1 MRIVGPYGAIISWHF
16 RVGPVVLLV
25 ILAGHLRLERGRA
38 APSHFGPEDLQF
50 GRPPVIFVNE
60 GGAISIDANSSTRV
74 AQVTT
79 SVVCTGVVASTRAE
93 QLLPVVVMVSGV
105 KVVGAEPSV
114 TRCCYLRIDTMATF

>member
-1 MRIVGPYGAIISWHF
+1 MWVDRALGAVVSWHLG
-16 RVGPVVLLV
+16 VDLVVPVVVVL
-25 ILAGHLRLERGRA
+25 GRLRLKSGRSS
-38 APSHFGPEDLQF
+38 PFHLWLGSFG

-60 GGAISIDANSSTRV
+60 GGAIKVDAHGSTRV

-105 KVVGAEPSV
+105 EIVGAEPSV
-114 TRCCYLRIDTMATF
+114 TRCC

>member
-1 MRIVGPYGAIISWHF
+1 MWTVGPCSAIVSWHF

-25 ILAGHLRLERGRA
+25 VLAGRLRLEGGRA
-38 APSHFGPEDLQF
+38 APFHLGPEGLQI
-50 GRPPVIFVNE
+50 GRTPVIFMNE
-60 GGAISIDANSSTRV
+60 GGAISVDAHGSTRV

-93 QLLPVVVMVSGV
+93 QFLPVVVMVSGV

-114 TRCCYLRIDTMATF
+114 TRCCCLRIDTMAAF